1 MTGSLYHI
9 YRNNYIIDNGLKS
22 SIPFRDDDL
31 RIAGSTQEPDEPNS
45 VKALAFASALPM
57 DPLSLLCVEKC

>member
-31 RIAGSTQEPDEPNS
+31 RIAGSTKEPDEPNS
-45 VKALAFASALPM
+45 VKALAFASAVTVAL
-57 DPLSLLCVEKC
+57 LSLFCVGKC

>member
-45 VKALAFASALPM
+45 VKALAFISAIPGVLF
-57 DPLSLLCVEKC
+57 SLLCGGKC